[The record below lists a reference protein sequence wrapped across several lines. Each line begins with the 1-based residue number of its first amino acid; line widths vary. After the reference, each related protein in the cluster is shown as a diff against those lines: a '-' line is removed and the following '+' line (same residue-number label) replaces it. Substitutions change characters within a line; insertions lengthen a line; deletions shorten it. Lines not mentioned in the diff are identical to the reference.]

1 MNASTLTLPV
11 LPSAWRRPLLALC
24 AILLLVVLSYYDT
37 AAAMVGIWNRSE
49 TFAHAFVVPPLSLWL
64 IWRRR
69 GVLAGLPTYPVPWLA
84 APMLLLVATWL
95 LGDLVGVD
103 ALTQLMLVAMLVL
116 AVPALLGWAV
126 ARELIFPLGF
136 LFFAVPLGEF
146 MTPWLMQYTADFT
159 VAALRASGVP
169 VYREGL
175 KFVIPSGSWS
185 VVEACSGIRYLIA
198 SVMVGTL
205 FAYLNYRSLWRRWA
219 FVGVAIAVP
228 IGANWLRAYMI
239 VMLGHLS
246 DNRLATGVDHLVY
259 GWVFFGVVILA
270 MFLIGARWSEPD
282 DPADAVAAQGPVRGD
297 AATASRWASCVLL
310 LAVVI
315 AVPPWAARSLL
326 DNRPALSLNAADPLR
341 LPTRLAGDWH
351 AASGGA
357 LPPLTPVYEGASQQ
371 VSALYAKGQREV
383 GVHIAYYDKQDKQH
397 KLVSSV
403 NTIVRADDPLWNLLR
418 SGTQHWNSKAGA
430 MTVRT
435 ADLSAPGSG
444 ASPLPVRVWHF
455 YWIGDRLTHS
465 DIEAKL
471 LQAWQQLQGKGSAG
485 AAVVVYTA
493 DNDNRA
499 ADDVLTGFMNDNYSL
514 IDRSLRA
521 MRTPGQLGNQQ
532 NSTP

>member
-84 APMLLLVATWL
+84 APMLLLVAAWL

-246 DNRLATGVDHLVY
+246 GNTIAVGVDHLVY
-259 GWVFFGVVILA
+259 GWAFFGVVIML

-282 DPADAVAAQGPVRGD
+282 QPVAVGVPASAGRPMAASALGQWSVAAALVLVVALPGLIGRAIDNQARSAAPVMVAPAQL
-297 AATASRWASCVLL
+297 AAG
-310 LAVVI
+310 
-315 AVPPWAARSLL
+315 WAAADVRTFAFK
-326 DNRPALSLNAADPLR
+326 PAFENPSAEINSAY
-341 LPTRLAGDWH
+341 
-351 AASGGA
+351 SGGN
-357 LPPLTPVYEGASQQ
+357 Q
-371 VSALYAKGQREV
+371 VVGLYL
-383 GVHIAYYDKQDKQH
+383 AYYENQDYQR
-397 KLVSSV
+397 KLVSSNNV
-403 NTIVRADDPLWNLLR
+403 LVVADDPGWSRASPGQVLA
-418 SGTQHWNSKAGA
+418 KAGEQ
-430 MTVRT
+430 MVSLRT
-435 ADLSAPGSG
+435 TELRNLRESDPVAP
-444 ASPLPVRVWHF
+444 ARLVAWQI
-455 YWIGDRLTHS
+455 YWIDGTLTASDYMAKAYSALHRLTGRGDHS
-465 DIEAKL
+465 
-471 LQAWQQLQGKGSAG
+471 
-485 AAVVVYTA
+485 AVIIVYTA
-493 DNDNRA
+493 QDPAGAGSA
-499 ADDVLTGFMNDNYSL
+499 ALQSFLQANYAAIDVL
-514 IDRSLRA
+514 LRQA
-521 MRTPGQLGNQQ
+521 RN
-532 NSTP
+532 